1 MPFWEWNL
9 WLGLGWIL
17 WKGLVPATPP
27 PAPSLPIPAP
37 LPPRSLAP
45 ANPFSST
52 SPSSAPLS
60 RSVSPSLPAGDA
72 LPARGV
78 SSPSPSPSSY
88 AWVPSAAAGTYPAPD
103 PGDSV
108 WAALVD
114 GAGMTFDVLL
124 QAEAID
130 EVGNF
135 VGIVMN
141 AGGAPVLGVGQAI
154 TVPIAAVSWIIPQN
168 PGNAG
173 SAGSASGGASPA
185 GATSGGGRKRLR
197 A

>member
-1 MPFWEWNL
+1 M
-9 WLGLGWIL
+9 
-17 WKGLVPATPP
+17 
-27 PAPSLPIPAP
+27 
-37 LPPRSLAP
+37 
-45 ANPFSST
+45 
-52 SPSSAPLS
+52 
-60 RSVSPSLPAGDA
+60 
-72 LPARGV
+72 
-78 SSPSPSPSSY
+78 
-88 AWVPSAAAGTYPAPD
+88 
-103 PGDSV
+103 

-168 PGNAG
+168 PG

-197 A
+197 S